1 MITSKIAFLLP
12 AACTLLALSACSK
25 NDNATATT
33 STTTSASDSPAK
45 TAAATK
51 TTKNASGGSSA
62 IVGTWQDND
71 GAETITYKADGT
83 MSEKLASGDVVSGTY
98 SMPDAGHLK
107 VKFEGAMA
115 AMGEQTF
122 PVTIAGDGMD
132 MTGPTGMA
140 VHYKKTK

>member
-1 MITSKIAFLLP
+1 MLINKSTILVP
-12 AACTLLALSACSK
+12 TACALLALSACSK
-25 NDNATATT
+25 NDNATATNT
-33 STTTSASDSPAK
+33 NASDSAAK
-45 TAAATK
+45 TESATTT
-51 TTKNASGGSSA
+51 TTKSAGSGSSP

-83 MSEKLASGDVVSGTY
+83 MSEKLSSGDVVSGTY
-98 SMPDAGHLK
+98 SMPDAGHIK

-140 VHYKKTK
+140 MHYKKTK

>member
-1 MITSKIAFLLP
+1 MTTYKLKLILP
-12 AACTLLALSACSK
+12 TACLLLAVSACSK
-25 NDNATATT
+25 NDSATAST
-33 STTTSASDSPAK
+33 STTTTASESAAK
-45 TAAATK
+45 ASVSITSAKSAA
-51 TTKNASGGSSA
+51 GGSSA

-83 MSEKLASGDVVSGTY
+83 MSEKLSSGDVVSGTY
-98 SMPDAGHLK
+98 SLPDATHIK
-107 VKFEGAMA
+107 VKFDGAMA

-122 PVTIAGDGMD
+122 PITIAGDGMD

>member
-1 MITSKIAFLLP
+1 MKLSKLTYLIP
-12 AACTLLALSACSK
+12 AACAVVALSACSK
-25 NDNATATT
+25 KEETATAPAADSSEKS
-33 STTTSASDSPAK
+33 STTTTTTAPGK
-45 TAAATK
+45 T
-51 TTKNASGGSSA
+51 SGSGSSA

-98 SMPDAGHLK
+98 SMPDAGHIK
-107 VKFEGAMA
+107 VKFDGAMS

-122 PVTIAGDGMD
+122 PVTLTSDGMD

-140 VHYKKTK
+140 VHYKKLK